1 MPVIDR
7 AQQVQDEFDAR
18 LKHVGH
24 GRYGRILRMAR
35 KPTSD
40 EYIRV
45 VEVTFIGALVIG
57 ITGFA
62 MYIFFTQVGPWFW
75 SNYLAGL

>member
-1 MPVIDR
+1 MPLIDR
-7 AQQVQDEFDAR
+7 AQKVQDEFDGR

-35 KPTSD
+35 KPTSE
-40 EYIRV
+40 EYVRV
-45 VEVTFIGALVIG
+45 LQITFLGAFIIG

-62 MYIFFTQVGPWFW
+62 MYIFFTQIGPWVW
-75 SNYLAGL
+75 QNYLAGL

>member
-1 MPVIDR
+1 MAIIDR
-7 AQQVQDEFDAR
+7 AQRIQDEFDGR

-35 KPTSD
+35 KPTSE
-40 EYIRV
+40 EYVRV
-45 VEVTFIGALVIG
+45 LQITFLGAFLIG

-62 MYIFFTQVGPWFW
+62 IYIFFTQVGPWFW
-75 SNYLAGL
+75 STYLAGL

>member
-1 MPVIDR
+1 MPIIDR
-7 AQQVQDEFDAR
+7 AQKVQDEFDGR

-35 KPTSD
+35 KPTHD
-40 EYIRV
+40 EYVRV
-45 VEVTFIGALVIG
+45 LQITFIGAFIIG

-62 MYIFFTQVGPWFW
+62 MYIFFTQVAPWFW
-75 SNYLAGL
+75 GNYLAGL